1 MMQSTFGK
9 TTPPEKDLARKEM
22 FIKRRKV
29 IEKHNLENN
38 EWKRGLNKFTDMVSG
53 KEKKFYYSML
63 LMLGNFY
70 FTDEHELV

>member
-1 MMQSTFGK
+1 MMVQSIFGK
-9 TTPPEKDLARKEM
+9 TTPPEKDVARKEM

-53 KEKKFYYSML
+53 KEKQFYITL
-63 LMLGNFY
+63 C
-70 FTDEHELV
+70 

>member
-1 MMQSTFGK
+1 
-9 TTPPEKDLARKEM
+9 M

-53 KEKKFYYSML
+53 KEKQFYITLM
-63 LMLGNFY
+63 LMLGHFFILPSDIDN
-70 FTDEHELV
+70 EHELEVGRT